1 MPIPNGPQFQ
11 KHQEQADEDGPY
23 CNNCTD
29 DIEEAMDW
37 NDRESIHPANRVPCV
52 GCGAK

>member
-1 MPIPNGPQFQ
+1 MPAPTGPQFQ
-11 KHQEQADEDGPY
+11 QFDEDEDGPY